1 MLAWWLIIAE
11 LGAARSRAV
20 PVPKFLLGVTLE
32 RSRRWPCF
40 LASALLHGIMLIALP
55 VAGDWLEATRPQLWM
70 HRYRLIASVEIRP
83 PERLY
88 LAATP
93 LPRRKPTATPAK
105 PGGKTAREI
114 RPSPS
119 RETALRVASGPRRRF
134 ELPRLAPQP
143 TEQTLLQPDFPADL
157 PVLGRINLP
166 DLFIWSPL
174 PNHPAFRIRKPFV
187 TPGSAEPFAQPPA
200 FDAPP
205 QLTAPNWEAVASEL
219 QAASARAS
227 SPESLLLPA
236 ISLPIR
242 LPELIVRPPHTYVST
257 ERTVGDPLSVLALS
271 LRPRPIREDLIIP
284 PGNQL
289 AQGDLGTG
297 AGRDPSG
304 DEAGRA
310 GQAAQPPTPGARD
323 EKGATGSPQLA
334 ESNSPASS
342 AKAAQPNATGAAAAP
357 TGQTAGR
364 QADRQGLPESTATSP
379 TGPSAPGVS
388 GGTSSP
394 AGAAPPGASP
404 AVRTN
409 PNQPAAEPAPAGAV
423 VRIEHP
429 PGAVADVVVVQPAPM
444 DGTIETSGALSGRP
458 VYSVFLHV
466 GAARQWILQY
476 CVPGEDQSTTVTG
489 GVVRLGS
496 PAPLNAPY
504 PKVTYLPALR
514 PRPGTYLL
522 VHGYINAAGRF
533 EALQALRAADRDEV
547 AAIIPVLERWE
558 FRPAMREGRPVRI
571 EILLAIPRG

>member
-11 LGAARSRAV
+11 LGVARSRAV
-20 PVPKFLLGVTLE
+20 PIPTFLQGVTLE
-32 RSRRWPCF
+32 RSPRWPAF
-40 LASALLHGIMLIALP
+40 LASALLHAVMLVALP
-55 VAGDWLEATRPQLWM
+55 AASDWLEATRPQLWLQ
-70 HRYRLIASVEIRP
+70 RYRLLASVEIRP

-93 LPRRKPTATPAK
+93 LPRRKPAAMPAK
-105 PGGKTAREI
+105 PAGKSTRAM

-119 RETALRVASGPRRRF
+119 RETALRAAAGPRRRF
-134 ELPRLAPQP
+134 ELPRLAPQQ

-166 DLFIWSPL
+166 ELFIWSPS

-219 QAASARAS
+219 QAASARSS

-242 LPELIVRPPHTYVST
+242 LLELFVHPPQTYVST

-271 LRPRPIREDLIIP
+271 VRPRPIREDLIIP

-289 AQGDLGTG
+289 AQADIGAG
-297 AGRDPSG
+297 AGRDQPG
-304 DEAGRA
+304 DEGV
-310 GQAAQPPTPGARD
+310 AARQGAPAPKPGAGAEEGVRGTT
-323 EKGATGSPQLA
+323 EQARTNSSASSSKTLQPGATGATTAAALQTSTPQGDPQPP
-334 ESNSPASS
+334 PASPTAS
-342 AKAAQPNATGAAAAP
+342 QISPSVASVAAGA
-357 TGQTAGR
+357 
-364 QADRQGLPESTATSP
+364 SK
-379 TGPSAPGVS
+379 PG
-388 GGTSSP
+388 
-394 AGAAPPGASP
+394 GAAPPGLAPVGQTTESH
-404 AVRTN
+404 
-409 PNQPAAEPAPAGAV
+409 PAAQPAPAQAV

-476 CVPGEDQSTTVTG
+476 CVPGEDQSTVVTG

-496 PAPLNAPY
+496 PAPLSAPY

-514 PRPGTYLL
+514 PKPGTYLL
-522 VHGYINAAGRF
+522 VHGYINPAGRF
-533 EALQALRAADRDEV
+533 EALRPLRAADRDEV

-558 FRPAMREGRPVRI
+558 FRPAMREGQPVRI